1 MSETKTSLCDDY
13 DDGDV
18 DDGDDGDCGDDVD
31 DSDDDGDDSDD
42 RYLVFIMPAS
52 WFECM
57 GSTNQHSRLLRLG
70 NHADV
75 VLALRLVG

>member
-1 MSETKTSLCDDY
+1 MSASKTSLCDD
-13 DDGDV
+13 DGGDGDNG
-18 DDGDDGDCGDDVD
+18 DNGDDGN
-31 DSDDDGDDSDD
+31 D
-42 RYLVFIMPAS
+42 RYLVFVMPAS
-52 WFECM
+52 WFECV